1 MLEKLTK
8 NQTSVAIII
17 AALIVGAALILGAWL
32 CVDKIGEKLGKDGPT
47 AVVQPET
54 PVEEPKNE
62 EENPG
67 EMSLEGFAKCLTEK
81 GAKLYGSSWCGWCQQ
96 QKELFGEAAQYLPYV
111 ECIDSETQQMTLE
124 CQAVGIEGFPTWVF
138 DGEKNTGFKPLEQLA
153 ELSGCPYKP

>member
-17 AALIVGAALILGAWL
+17 AALIVGAALVSAAWL
-32 CVDKIGEKLGKDGPT
+32 YTDKVGLEKDGPA
-47 AVVQPET
+47 AVVQPEI
-54 PVEEPKNE
+54 PGEEPKDE
-62 EENPG
+62 EKNP
-67 EMSLEGFAKCLTEK
+67 EEKMSLENFAKCLTEK
-81 GAKLYGSSWCGWCQQ
+81 GSKLYGASWCGWCQQ
-96 QKELFGEAAQYLPYV
+96 QKELFGEAVQFLPYI

-138 DGEKNTGFKPLEQLA
+138 GGEKNTGFKPLEQLA